1 MIKEEMHG
9 KVVKGLDP
17 SLVAEVNRQAP
28 NYREEQF
35 LVFHEEMRYKAFKSL
50 DKSVIEAVRYEVA
63 EHEEQL
69 MEFKAEMHGKAF
81 NALDAFMVEAV
92 KNQVVEH
99 AQRELAEFKA
109 VDEMYSEHEQQLN
122 SEFKAEMHGKAFK
135 ALDPELIAKVLKEVQ
150 ANDEQEARTMERANV
165 GAKMRIE
172 PDVVESNRARDQFF
186 SNLEQALDSGALEKV
201 LEEIFLEEEE
211 EEEPQAPP
219 ILKARGRF
227 KRPGMLHRATLP
239 GICEFE
245 DSD

>member
-1 MIKEEMHG
+1 
-9 KVVKGLDP
+9 LD
-17 SLVAEVNRQAP
+17 
-28 NYREEQF
+28 
-35 LVFHEEMRYKAFKSL
+35 
-50 DKSVIEAVRYEVA
+50 
-63 EHEEQL
+63 
-69 MEFKAEMHGKAF
+69 
-81 NALDAFMVEAV
+81 
-92 KNQVVEH
+92 
-99 AQRELAEFKA
+99 EL
-109 VDEMYSEHEQQLN
+109 YSEHEQQLN
-122 SEFKAEMHGKAFK
+122 SEFKAEMHGKTFK

-150 ANDEQEARTMERANV
+150 AHDKQEGVDPMRLEIANV
-165 GAKMRIE
+165 RAKMRIE

-201 LEEIFLEEEE
+201 LEELFLEEEE